1 MTSTELPWQVWGRK
15 IRPYAL
21 AVSLASAVVAW
32 AILVKHN
39 DAWAILVKHN
49 DAGSHLES
57 GSGVLVG
64 WAAAAAVLLLWWG
77 WWAQSDRTMR
87 AGLLLT
93 AGVFAARAAIV
104 WLDQGT
110 VGAAWLL
117 SVAWCVASGGAWL
130 LERSA
135 R

>member
-1 MTSTELPWQVWGRK
+1 MTSTELPRQAWGRK

-32 AILVKHN
+32 AILVR
-39 DAWAILVKHN
+39 HN

-77 WWAQSDRTMR
+77 WWAQSDRIMR

-104 WLDQGT
+104 FMEGGAGT
-110 VGAAWLL
+110 IAALL
-117 SVAWCVASGGAWL
+117 SVVWCVASGGAWL

>member
-1 MTSTELPWQVWGRK
+1 VTSTELPWQVWGRK

-32 AILVKHN
+32 AILVRH
-39 DAWAILVKHN
+39 D

>member
-21 AVSLASAVVAW
+21 AVSLASAVV
-32 AILVKHN
+32 
-39 DAWAILVKHN
+39 AWAILVKHN

>member
-1 MTSTELPWQVWGRK
+1 MTSTELPWQAWGRK

-32 AILVKHN
+32 AILVR
-39 DAWAILVKHN
+39 HN
-49 DAGSHLES
+49 DAGSHLEN

-64 WAAAAAVLLLWWG
+64 WAALAAVLLLWWG

-87 AGLLLT
+87 AGLLIT

-104 WLDQGT
+104 FMEGGAGT
-110 VGAAWLL
+110 IAALL
-117 SVAWCVASGGAWL
+117 SVVWCVASGGAWL

>member
-1 MTSTELPWQVWGRK
+1 MTSTELPWQAWGRK
-15 IRPYAL
+15 IHPYAL
-21 AVSLASAVVAW
+21 AVSLASAVV
-32 AILVKHN
+32 
-39 DAWAILVKHN
+39 AWAILVKHN

>member
-1 MTSTELPWQVWGRK
+1 MTSTELPRQAWGRK

-32 AILVKHN
+32 AILVR
-39 DAWAILVKHN
+39 HN

-64 WAAAAAVLLLWWG
+64 WAAAAAVLLLWHG

-87 AGLLLT
+87 AGLLLS

-104 WLDQGT
+104 FMEGGAGT
-110 VGAAWLL
+110 IAALL
-117 SVAWCVASGGAWL
+117 SVVWCVASGGAWL

>member
-1 MTSTELPWQVWGRK
+1 MTSTELSWHVWGRK

-32 AILVKHN
+32 AILVRH
-39 DAWAILVKHN
+39 D

-57 GSGVLVG
+57 GSGLIVG
-64 WAAAAAVLLLWWG
+64 WTALAAVLLLWWG

>member
-1 MTSTELPWQVWGRK
+1 MTSTELPWHVWGRK
-15 IRPYAL
+15 IRPYAF
-21 AVSLASAVVAW
+21 AVSLASAVV
-32 AILVKHN
+32 
-39 DAWAILVKHN
+39 AWAILVKHN

-57 GSGVLVG
+57 GSGVIVG
-64 WAAAAAVLLLWWG
+64 WAALAAVLLLWWG
-77 WWAQSDRTMR
+77 WWAQSDRTMC

>member
-1 MTSTELPWQVWGRK
+1 MTSTELPWQVRGRK
-15 IRPYAL
+15 IRPYAF
-21 AVSLASAVVAW
+21 AVSLASAVVAY
-32 AILVKHN
+32 AILVRH
-39 DAWAILVKHN
+39 D

-57 GSGVLVG
+57 GSGVIVG
-64 WAAAAAVLLLWWG
+64 WAALAAVLLLWWG
-77 WWAQSDRTMR
+77 WWTQSDRAMR

>member
-93 AGVFAARAAIV
+93 AGVFAAAAAIV
-104 WLDQGT
+104 FMEGGAGT
-110 VGAAWLL
+110 IAALL

>member
-1 MTSTELPWQVWGRK
+1 MTSTELPWTVLGRK
-15 IRPYAL
+15 VRPYAL
-21 AVSLASAVVAW
+21 AVSLASLIVAW
-32 AILVKHN
+32 AILVRH
-39 DAWAILVKHN
+39 D

-57 GSGVLVG
+57 EPGVLVG
-64 WAAAAAVLLLWWG
+64 WAALAACLLLWHG

-87 AGLLLT
+87 AGLLIT

-104 WLDQGT
+104 FMEGGAGT
-110 VGAAWLL
+110 IAALL
-117 SVAWCVASGGAWL
+117 SVVWCVASGGAWL

>member
-1 MTSTELPWQVWGRK
+1 MTSTELSWHVWGRK

-21 AVSLASAVVAW
+21 AVSLASAVV
-32 AILVKHN
+32 
-39 DAWAILVKHN
+39 AWAILVKHN

>member
-1 MTSTELPWQVWGRK
+1 MTSTELRWQVWGRK

-21 AVSLASAVVAW
+21 AVSLASAVV
-32 AILVKHN
+32 
-39 DAWAILVKHN
+39 AWAILVKHN

>member
-1 MTSTELPWQVWGRK
+1 MTSTELPWQVLGRK

-21 AVSLASAVVAW
+21 AVSLASAVV
-32 AILVKHN
+32 
-39 DAWAILVKHN
+39 AWAILVKHN

>member
-1 MTSTELPWQVWGRK
+1 MASTELPRQVWGRK

-21 AVSLASAVVAW
+21 AVSLASAVV
-32 AILVKHN
+32 
-39 DAWAILVKHN
+39 AWAILVKHN

>member
-1 MTSTELPWQVWGRK
+1 MASTELPWQVWGRK

-32 AILVKHN
+32 AILVRHD
-39 DAWAILVKHN
+39 DAC
-49 DAGSHLES
+49 SHLES
-57 GSGVLVG
+57 EPGVLVG
-64 WAAAAAVLLLWWG
+64 WAALAACLLLWHG

-87 AGLLLT
+87 AGLLIT

>member
-32 AILVKHN
+32 AILVRH
-39 DAWAILVKHN
+39 D

>member
-15 IRPYAL
+15 IRPYAF
-21 AVSLASAVVAW
+21 AVSMASAVVAY
-32 AILVKHN
+32 AILVR
-39 DAWAILVKHN
+39 HN

>member
-15 IRPYAL
+15 VRPYAL
-21 AVSLASAVVAW
+21 AVSLASLIVAW
-32 AILVKHN
+32 AILVRH
-39 DAWAILVKHN
+39 D

-57 GSGVLVG
+57 EPGVLVG
-64 WAAAAAVLLLWWG
+64 WAALAACLLLWHG

-87 AGLLLT
+87 AGLLIT

-104 WLDQGT
+104 FMEGGT
-110 VGAAWLL
+110 GTIAALL
-117 SVAWCVASGGAWL
+117 SVVWCVASGGAWL

>member
-1 MTSTELPWQVWGRK
+1 MTSTELPWTVLGRK
-15 IRPYAL
+15 VRPYAL
-21 AVSLASAVVAW
+21 AVSLASLIVAW
-32 AILVKHN
+32 AILVRH
-39 DAWAILVKHN
+39 D

-57 GSGVLVG
+57 EPGVLVG
-64 WAAAAAVLLLWWG
+64 WAALAACLLLWHG

-87 AGLLLT
+87 AGLLIT

-104 WLDQGT
+104 LMEGGAGT
-110 VGAAWLL
+110 IAALL

>member
-32 AILVKHN
+32 AILVR
-39 DAWAILVKHN
+39 HN

>member
-15 IRPYAL
+15 IKPYAL
-21 AVSLASAVVAW
+21 AVSLASAVV
-32 AILVKHN
+32 
-39 DAWAILVKHN
+39 AWAILVKHN